1 MPTIRFRSSYDYS
14 ASRLGIEVPITLA
27 AKGRE
32 VRLLAKVDT
41 GASFCIFA
49 RAYAEQLGVEVE
61 SGSPVRV
68 GTVTGAFDAYGH
80 PITMSC
86 LGWEL
91 ETTVYF
97 AGAEEFNRNVVGR
110 DGWLSHFRLGLIDA
124 DARLL
129 LSHYDDE

>member
-1 MPTIRFRSSYDYS
+1 MSWHRSADH
-14 ASRLGIEVPITLA
+14 AGVN
-27 AKGRE
+27 GRA

-68 GTVTGAFDAYGH
+68 GTVTGACHVYGH
-80 PITMSC
+80 PVTMSC

-97 AGAEEFNRNVVGR
+97 AAAAEFNRNVVGR
-110 DGWLSHFRLGLIDA
+110 SRWLS
-124 DARLL
+124 
-129 LSHYDDE
+129 